1 MVNNSDIIQSVVQEL
16 NAVGER
22 IGQAIDAATAD
33 MDVQLLEVALTS
45 LSETRARLQGK
56 TPVTEVSAT
65 VVTLRP

>member
-1 MVNNSDIIQSVVQEL
+1 MANNSDIIQSVVQEL

-33 MDVQLLEVALTS
+33 MDVQLLEEALTS

>member
-33 MDVQLLEVALTS
+33 MDVQLLEEVLTS

-65 VVTLRP
+65 VVPLRP